1 MKQLFNRLKG
11 SEKKNKSNE
20 KGKKG
25 QKEKKEL
32 SVQDLLKYDEI
43 TDRGIVRVG
52 NSYISVL
59 ECGLINLHLLAF
71 HENAAVWNNF
81 RTMLNSI
88 NIRHTYIL
96 QSHFFDVSDFVKE
109 YDEKAN
115 SLTNLTPELI
125 SAKQDVINNYQVFT
139 EERNR
144 EQLGYI
150 IFRYNPD
157 VEGLEV
163 GLETGNPT
171 IDELIKKF
179 KSVASEIDK
188 EESRSI
194 AFSILE
200 EVSDLAYQLLY
211 KLKIQTVRLNK
222 VGVLNMIYST
232 INRDLTI
239 HQRLQDVSEAHSFTE
254 FKISETPDVI
264 SDTLAKI
271 QQQDEDLFNEYFQ
284 NFNLENEN
292 IVENEGDVIGS
303 VAN

>member
-25 QKEKKEL
+25 QKEKREL

>member
-1 MKQLFNRLKG
+1 MKRLFNRLKG